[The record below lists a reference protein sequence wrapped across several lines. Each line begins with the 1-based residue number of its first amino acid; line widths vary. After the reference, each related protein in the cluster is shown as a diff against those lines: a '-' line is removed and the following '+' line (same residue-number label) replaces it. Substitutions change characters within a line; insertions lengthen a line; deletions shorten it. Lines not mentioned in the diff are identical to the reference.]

1 MAAPADPPSI
11 GDGAAEPE
19 PERMPT
25 PEDKYNSQV
34 AFTGA
39 RLEILPLYS
48 QVVPGFVNKVPILF
62 QFVTGQHPSPTRD
75 PFTLVV
81 VLDVSGSM
89 MGSKLTNSKTAMAQL
104 IESTDDNDLLSL
116 VAYSSGTSVIF
127 ETVRCGDAGTRKNMR
142 EKVGALEANG
152 GTDLYGGLLAGY
164 DLLQQQGNVANKHI
178 FLLSD
183 GQVTEGTLQSTD
195 AILKAVDEWDEKIP
209 IISYGIGDD
218 FNEKLMSPLGQ
229 VHRGS
234 HYFYIVDAA
243 SVETLIA
250 KGVRALTGAV
260 ARNVR
265 LCVRPLTG
273 GLWFPEHM
281 IDGAFFPLVRERS
294 VIQLL
299 VELEARPEM
308 PPTPVEPV
316 SSAPSPSGWPCARRN
331 PPAMAQG
338 STRRSASQGLS
349 FAWSVHGFPLLQSG
363 SGEVVLMPAAERG
376 AESGEVRT
384 FLDVRRGCEL
394 RRGAAGSP
402 EARLHCEQALR
413 LFEGRLECD
422 RLGFA
427 AEWAKKTRDL
437 LNNESLWRGG
447 TATGAA
453 AKHLGVSYSRQAVEE
468 EEEEEEMDFDLFG

>member
-1 MAAPADPPSI
+1 MAATASTSA
-11 GDGAAEPE
+11 GREAAEPE

-25 PEDKYNSQV
+25 PEEKYNSQV

-39 RLEILPLYS
+39 RLEVLPLYN
-48 QVVPGFVNKVPILF
+48 QVVPGFINKVPILF
-62 QFVTGQHPSPTRD
+62 QFVTGQDPSPTRE

-89 MGSKLTNSKTAMAQL
+89 MGGKLTNCKAAIAQL
-104 IESTDDNDLLSL
+104 IESTDDDDVLSL
-116 VAYSSGTSVIF
+116 VTYSSGTSIIF
-127 ETVRCGDAGTRKNMR
+127 ENVRCGNTGARKDMR

-152 GTDLYGGLLAGY
+152 GTNLYGGLLAGY
-164 DLLQQQGNVANKHI
+164 NLLQQQDNVANKHI

-183 GQVTEGTLQSTD
+183 GQVNEGTLQKTD
-195 AILKAVDEWDEKIP
+195 AILKAVEEWDEKVP

-218 FNEKLMSPLGQ
+218 FNEQLMSPLGK

-243 SVETLIA
+243 SIENLIA

-308 PPTPVEPV
+308 PPTVE
-316 SSAPSPSGWPCARRN
+316 SENSTSIPSGWSCARRN
-331 PPAMAQG
+331 SPATAHG
-338 STRRSASQGLS
+338 SARRAASQGLS
-349 FAWSVHGFPLLQSG
+349 FAWSVHGLPLLESSSG
-363 SGEVVLMPAAERG
+363 TVELMTATERG
-376 AESGEVRT
+376 VESGEVRT

-402 EARLHCEQALR
+402 EARLLCEQALR

-427 AEWAKKTRDL
+427 AEWATKTRNL
-437 LNNESLWRGG
+437 LNNASLWIGS
-447 TATGAA
+447 TASGAA
-453 AKHLGVSYSRQAVEE
+453 AKHLGVSYSRQVEE
-468 EEEEEEMDFDLFG
+468 EDEEEEMDFDLFG